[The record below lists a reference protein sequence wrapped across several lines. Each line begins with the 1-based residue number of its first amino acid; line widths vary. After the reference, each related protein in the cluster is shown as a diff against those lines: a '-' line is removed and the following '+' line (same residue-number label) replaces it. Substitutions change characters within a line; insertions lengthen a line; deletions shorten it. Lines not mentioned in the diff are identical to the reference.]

1 MTALAQAS
9 GEPDA
14 SAPPASE
21 SGDSTDQ
28 EPDACV
34 FEDWEPTPE
43 ERAWIEAEND
53 ALRAAFDAAGIAFTV
68 ELDEE
73 IGVEFVEWNFDDD
86 RANEVTEESLAEFWD
101 TVDAAELQAENDA
114 LREAFDAE
122 GIPYTLVPDEE
133 GGGEFVQWGFDDDSA
148 NEIADRVFAE
158 LYGDMELSD
167 EEKAEVNTET
177 EALATAFD
185 AAGISYMVF
194 HDNEQDVRFVDWD
207 DDEIANEIAAQ
218 VLGEL
223 YGDDVDDL
231 FEDCVV
237 EPSAEE
243 QAKWQAV
250 GDELAKRL
258 EAAGIAFERV
268 EDASGVTFPE

>member
-53 ALRAAFDAAGIAFTV
+53 VLRAAFDATGIAFTV

-177 EALATAFD
+177 EGLAAAFD

-194 HDNEQDVRFVDWD
+194 HDNERDVRFVDWD
-207 DDEIANEIAAQ
+207 DDEFAAQ